1 MPYFTSFPMIAPLL
15 WGLYAGLATGLAGL
29 VGVRAHSLFK
39 KEKNKLGILGMPRA
53 GKTRFLCNLRGEPY
67 IGKQTEKEQYEPFTY
82 TKRDGKKIAI
92 DKGEDIGGTDQYID
106 EYERI
111 INESDVIFYFLNIYK
126 YLYGNN
132 IDYVRYCNMRL
143 ELIYGFIQNPN
154 NSINKVVLVGSH
166 IDRCNESREKVVK
179 EFYKKVENK
188 QYYPM
193 LKNIYLIDI
202 TREED
207 IKSFADKIFY
217 EK

>member
-1 MPYFTSFPMIAPLL
+1 MPYFTSFPMIAPLII
-15 WGLYAGLATGLAGL
+15 WGIYAGVAGL
-29 VGVRAHSLFK
+29 FGIGTYSLFK
-39 KEKNKLGILGMPRA
+39 KEKNKLGILGMPGA
-53 GKTRFLCNLRGEPY
+53 GKTRFLCHLRGKHYSE
-67 IGKQTEKEQYEPFTY
+67 KQTEKEQYEPFTY

-143 ELIYGFIQNPN
+143 ELVHSCSQIKDN
-154 NSINKVVLVGSH
+154 NINNVILVGSH
-166 IDRCNESREKVVK
+166 LDKCNESREKVLK
-179 EFYKKVENK
+179 EFYKKVEKK

-202 TREED
+202 TKEEN
-207 IKSFADKIFY
+207 IKSFVDKIFY
-217 EK
+217 KKL